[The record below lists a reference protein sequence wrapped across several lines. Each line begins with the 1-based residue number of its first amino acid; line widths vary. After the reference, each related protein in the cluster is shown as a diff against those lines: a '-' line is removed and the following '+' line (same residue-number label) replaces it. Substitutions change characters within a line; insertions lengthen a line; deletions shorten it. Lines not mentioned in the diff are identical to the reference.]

1 MRLVHCSCPGLHRV
15 CAPARTSGNGEY
27 CHFWR
32 NLGAPVDHLLRRGC
46 AEAAPRLRQ
55 LRQVRRYFPAYPQ
68 RDSPGAG
75 FQHVEYLHVSSA
87 RRNRAHTA
95 QPTQLVMD
103 ERICHRRFIIENYS
117 RGKSTMG
124 PLCNQA
130 SPIPHKWRICGYV
143 RTSTQPRR
151 LSGRAHDFCD
161 YAQATTLA
169 VD

>member
-1 MRLVHCSCPGLHRV
+1 MITRYWTG
-15 CAPARTSGNGEY
+15 TNGEY
-27 CHFWR
+27 CYFWR
-32 NLGAPVDHLLRRGC
+32 NLGAPVNRLLRRDC
-46 AEAAPRLRQ
+46 ARYVVIFRRTHDVTAPARVFNMLNICMC
-55 LRQVRRYFPAYPQ
+55 
-68 RDSPGAG
+68 D
-75 FQHVEYLHVSSA
+75 VSSA

-103 ERICHRRFIIENYS
+103 ERICHRRFIVENYS
-117 RGKSTMG
+117 RGKYTMG

-143 RTSTQPRR
+143 RTSTQLRP
-151 LSGRAHDFCD
+151 LSERTHDFCD